1 MHTFFAALFFILG
14 RRNFIF
20 HRFKRIKHCI
30 HLAPDASTKEFDA
43 VFKFRLCFY
52 RRLWIC
58 QVPVRSRTMLYL
70 PTYKYSLVPTGDL
83 RISQLISEY

>member
-43 VFKFRLCFY
+43 FLNSVFASIEDCGFVKYLFD
-52 RRLWIC
+52 
-58 QVPVRSRTMLYL
+58 PVRCCIYL
-70 PTYKYSLVPTGDL
+70 PTNIV
-83 RISQLISEY
+83 